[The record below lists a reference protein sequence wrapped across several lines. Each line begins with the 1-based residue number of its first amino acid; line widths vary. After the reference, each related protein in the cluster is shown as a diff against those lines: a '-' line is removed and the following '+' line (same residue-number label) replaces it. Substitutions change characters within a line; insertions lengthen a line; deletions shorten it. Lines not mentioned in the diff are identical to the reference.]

1 MSAPLP
7 PWYDDL
13 AGTLAEGWAQLV
25 RGAADRRHPCH
36 TITVATAGLDGAPQ
50 LRTVVL
56 RAAEP
61 SARRMRF
68 HTDARSRKVA
78 ELEADPR
85 IAVHAY
91 NPAAKIQI
99 RLWGRA
105 TVHRE
110 DEVAA
115 TAWARTRPFSR
126 VCYRLAQGP
135 GTKVPDPS
143 TALAEAGEGP
153 EAGREAFVA
162 VTVAI
167 ARLEFLFLASA
178 GHRRALY
185 DWATGGQEASWL
197 VP

>member
-13 AGTLAEGWAQLV
+13 AGSLGEGWAQLV

-36 TITVATAGLDGAPQ
+36 TITAATTGLDGAPQ

-61 SARRMRF
+61 EARRIRF
-68 HTDARSRKVA
+68 HTDARSHKVA
-78 ELEADPR
+78 ELDADPR
-85 IAVHAY
+85 IALHAY
-91 NPAAKIQI
+91 NPFVKIQL
-99 RLWGRA
+99 RLWGTA
-105 TVHRE
+105 TVHRD
-110 DEVAA
+110 DELAA
-115 TAWARTRPFSR
+115 AAWARTRPFSR
-126 VCYRLAQGP
+126 ACYRLAQGP
-135 GTKVPDPS
+135 GTPVPDPS
-143 TALAEAGEGP
+143 TGLAETGEGP

-162 VTVAI
+162 VTVAVS
-167 ARLEFLFLASA
+167 RLEFLFLASA

-185 DWATGGQEASWL
+185 RWSSPALEARWL